1 MRNWRWGA
9 HTEEIQQGADWLSSK
24 LLKDTTWWAYF
35 GKQKEVKPGER
46 VTRRQFPIGH
56 WQKEIEEN
64 KNKWKDNI
72 FIDWKD

>member
-46 VTRRQFPIGH
+46 VTRRQFPIVFGR
-56 WQKEIEEN
+56 
-64 KNKWKDNI
+64 NI
-72 FIDWKD
+72 TNHLEGEGC